1 MLLLNFLISYISQ
14 LLVNII
20 SESSCNSW
28 KCTRSSGHRFL
39 YNVLPN
45 SLGRLLCS
53 HSPTVEADEFSGELW
68 QLIAVVHGEGDDLIL
83 YD

>member
-1 MLLLNFLISYISQ
+1 MLLLTFLISYISQ

-28 KCTRSSGHRFL
+28 KSEIWIQIFV
-39 YNVLPN
+39 NVLPN

-53 HSPTVEADEFSGELW
+53 HSSTVEGDEFSGELW
-68 QLIAVVHGEGDDLIL
+68 QLIAVVHGEGNDLIL
-83 YD
+83 CD